1 MLCTRL
7 NSKNLKGD
15 FMLIRVP
22 KENDVQIWKMLWNS
36 NLEFLDQ
43 KRAQRVSEGLATDV
57 MAIP

>member
-1 MLCTRL
+1 
-7 NSKNLKGD
+7 
-15 FMLIRVP
+15 MLIRVP